1 MSAKTRILMLCL
13 LITSAAGLLYG
24 QGGASGT
31 ILGTVTDT
39 SGAVIANAK
48 VDVTNIAT
56 GVVIHTQTSS
66 TGDYTVP
73 YLNPATYKV
82 TVTATGFQK
91 SVSNEFTLAV
101 DQQARV
107 NIMLKPG
114 AVTEILEVQA
124 SAIAL
129 DTDNSSVSSLI
140 TQKQVEELPL
150 NGRNFVQLLLLG
162 EGAVTVGGEQGTMRQ
177 GQGNAI
183 SINGGRPTS
192 NNYTLDGLVNTDT
205 SLNTPAV
212 ILSQDAIQ
220 EFKEVGGTYS
230 AEYGFSANQVNIVS
244 KSGGNQLH
252 GTVFE
257 TVRNDAFDAKSAFQ
271 TTVPELRQNQF
282 GFVAGGPVYLGKLY
296 NGKDKTFWLAN
307 YEGWR
312 IRNGFSVNGITPDP
326 AQLTGD
332 FSASGLPAFGSAAC
346 DAALK
351 QDLPCMPV
359 DPTTGSPF
367 PGNKIPSSSFSRL
380 AQVTAGL
387 FFPAPNANPAI
398 NSGNNLRVTGAFPL
412 TSNQQTYRLDQSLGR
427 WGTIFGRGTYA
438 TYKNTS
444 FNGTVSQPEG
454 YLFFEETAKS
464 WMVSHTITLAGST
477 VNNFRFG
484 FLRAIANEGATTPPD
499 SAIASLGLTGTFT
512 KFAAGQTSWPY
523 LTFSKFSNFG
533 GPVNAYTASNQPM
546 WEFGDSVSRARGRH
560 TISVGFD
567 YRRWHLMRNL
577 DNDFFGEYTFTNDL
591 VSRNSANCPNATGL
605 CGTGNAIADYLLGYY
620 QRASGFFPAPLS
632 STTVAGNPQDHVFS
646 YFAPYVE
653 DDWKLSNRLT
663 LNLGLRWDYRAAAYE
678 ASNHFF
684 WLDDKNPQ
692 GGLCFADKTLLTNGV
707 APAGNPVYAY
717 CGSNVPHPGQ
727 KTPFAPRLGFAYRPF
742 GQKTVVRGGYGIF
755 WDSSEGR
762 EIDDSGDLYPYAV
775 RQALTPNSNTAAPKL
790 TDNLFPSFTA
800 LNPIDPKSLTFL
812 AVIESDNPRNPYL
825 QQWNLSVQRELFRNT
840 TLEVNY
846 IGNKGTHLL
855 DRRNIA
861 QALPLSA
868 ADLPFCQAD
877 QNDSNHNCLVSQRK
891 PYANFPGIYI
901 NSDWSGYSNYHAGT
915 MKLEHRTS
923 SLALT
928 TFYTWAKS
936 MDDKSA
942 AAGIGA
948 TAGTGWQGFMNNH
961 DPNRDYGPSDFSV
974 KHRFVASYVY
984 QLPIGRGKRL
994 LGGMNKTA
1002 NALIG
1007 GWQVSGVTTFQAGFP
1022 YSLVTTDVNGLL
1034 DTFFQRPNQIGP
1046 AYPSGF
1052 QRTPNSWFN
1061 NTIGYDIDPV
1071 TGAHILDTSCSAK
1084 VLTGVSF
1091 CTPAPGVYGN
1101 TSRNFLTGPG
1111 INNWDMGLAKTFAFT
1126 ERVGFQLRI
1135 DTFNTFNHTQ
1145 YAIPPG
1151 GLIGFGSGGGTNPGN
1166 TLPSSSYG
1174 KIASAAPGRI
1184 VQLGGK
1190 ITF

>member
-39 SGAVIANAK
+39 SGAVIASAK

-56 GVVIHTQTSS
+56 GVVIHTQTGS

-282 GFVAGGPVYLGKLY
+282 GFVAGGPAYLGKLY

-312 IRNGFSVNGITPDP
+312 IRSGFSVHGITADP

-346 DAALK
+346 SAALA
-351 QDLPCMPV
+351 QDQPCMPV

-367 PGNKIPSSSFSRL
+367 PGNKIPTSSFSRL

-387 FFPAPNANPAI
+387 FFPAPNVNPAT

-444 FNGTVSQPEG
+444 FGTPSQPEG
-454 YLFFEETAKS
+454 YLFFEETAKT
-464 WMVSHTITLAGST
+464 WMVSHTITLRGST
-477 VNNFRFG
+477 VNNFRIG
-484 FLRAIANEGATTPPD
+484 FLRAIANEGAPAPPN
-499 SAIASLGLTGTFT
+499 SAVAALGLTGTFT
-512 KFAAGQTSWPY
+512 KFAAGQESWPY
-523 LTFSKFSNFG
+523 LTFSQFSNFG

-546 WEFGDSVSRARGRH
+546 WEFADS
-560 TISVGFD
+560 
-567 YRRWHLMRNL
+567 
-577 DNDFFGEYTFTNDL
+577 
-591 VSRNSANCPNATGL
+591 
-605 CGTGNAIADYLLGYY
+605 
-620 QRASGFFPAPLS
+620 
-632 STTVAGNPQDHVFS
+632 
-646 YFAPYVE
+646 
-653 DDWKLSNRLT
+653 
-663 LNLGLRWDYRAAAYE
+663 LNMA
-678 ASNHFF
+678 
-684 WLDDKNPQ
+684 
-692 GGLCFADKTLLTNGV
+692 
-707 APAGNPVYAY
+707 
-717 CGSNVPHPGQ
+717 
-727 KTPFAPRLGFAYRPF
+727 
-742 GQKTVVRGGYGIF
+742 
-755 WDSSEGR
+755 
-762 EIDDSGDLYPYAV
+762 
-775 RQALTPNSNTAAPKL
+775 
-790 TDNLFPSFTA
+790 
-800 LNPIDPKSLTFL
+800 
-812 AVIESDNPRNPYL
+812 
-825 QQWNLSVQRELFRNT
+825 
-840 TLEVNY
+840 
-846 IGNKGTHLL
+846 
-855 DRRNIA
+855 
-861 QALPLSA
+861 
-868 ADLPFCQAD
+868 
-877 QNDSNHNCLVSQRK
+877 
-891 PYANFPGIYI
+891 
-901 NSDWSGYSNYHAGT
+901 
-915 MKLEHRTS
+915 
-923 SLALT
+923 
-928 TFYTWAKS
+928 
-936 MDDKSA
+936 
-942 AAGIGA
+942 
-948 TAGTGWQGFMNNH
+948 
-961 DPNRDYGPSDFSV
+961 
-974 KHRFVASYVY
+974 
-984 QLPIGRGKRL
+984 
-994 LGGMNKTA
+994 
-1002 NALIG
+1002 
-1007 GWQVSGVTTFQAGFP
+1007 
-1022 YSLVTTDVNGLL
+1022 
-1034 DTFFQRPNQIGP
+1034 
-1046 AYPSGF
+1046 
-1052 QRTPNSWFN
+1052 
-1061 NTIGYDIDPV
+1061 
-1071 TGAHILDTSCSAK
+1071 
-1084 VLTGVSF
+1084 
-1091 CTPAPGVYGN
+1091 
-1101 TSRNFLTGPG
+1101 
-1111 INNWDMGLAKTFAFT
+1111 
-1126 ERVGFQLRI
+1126 
-1135 DTFNTFNHTQ
+1135 
-1145 YAIPPG
+1145 
-1151 GLIGFGSGGGTNPGN
+1151 
-1166 TLPSSSYG
+1166 
-1174 KIASAAPGRI
+1174 
-1184 VQLGGK
+1184 
-1190 ITF
+1190 

>member
-1 MSAKTRILMLCL
+1 MSTTRRILLLCL
-13 LITSAAGLLYG
+13 LIASAAGLLYG

-39 SGAVIANAK
+39 TGGVIASAK

-73 YLNPATYKV
+73 FLNPATYKV
-82 TVTATGFQK
+82 TVMLTGFQK
-91 SVSNEFTLAV
+91 SVSNDFTLAV

-107 NIMLKPG
+107 NIVLKPG
-114 AVTEILEVQA
+114 AVTEVMEVQA
-124 SAIAL
+124 SAVAL
-129 DTDNSSVSSLI
+129 NTDNSAIDSLI

-183 SINGGRPTS
+183 SINGGRPES

-257 TVRNDAFDAKSAFQ
+257 TARNDAFDARSAFQ
-271 TTVPELRQNQF
+271 QKVPELRQNQF
-282 GFVAGGPVYLGKLY
+282 GFVAGGPVYFGKLY

-312 IRNGFSVNGITPDP
+312 IRNGFSDTGNAPDP

-332 FSASGLPAFGSAAC
+332 FSASGLPAYGTAAC
-346 DAALK
+346 NAPVTGALA
-351 QDLPCMPV
+351 QNQPCMPV
-359 DPTTGSPF
+359 DPTTGMPF

-380 AQVTAGL
+380 AQVTAGIY
-387 FFPAPNANPAI
+387 FPAPNANPAT
-398 NSGNNLRVTGAFPL
+398 NGGNNLLVTGAFPL
-412 TSNQQTYRLDQSLGR
+412 TSDQQTYRLDQNLGR

-438 TYKNTS
+438 TYTNTS
-444 FNGTVSQPEG
+444 FNGALSQPEG
-454 YLFFEETAKS
+454 DLSFEETAKS
-464 WMVSHTITLAGST
+464 WTVSHTITLGGTT

-484 FLRAIANEGATTPPD
+484 FLRAIANEGAPAPPD
-499 SAIASLGLTGTFT
+499 SAVTALGLTGTFT
-512 KFAAGQTSWPY
+512 KFASGQKSWPY
-523 LTFSKFSNFG
+523 FTIGQFSNFG

-546 WEFGDSVSRARGRH
+546 WEFADSVSRARGRH
-560 TISVGFD
+560 TISVGMD
-567 YRRWHLMRNL
+567 YRRWHLIRNL
-577 DNDFFGEYTFTNDL
+577 DNDFFGDYTFRNDL
-591 VSRNSANCPNATGL
+591 VLSNGTSCPNATGL

-620 QRASGFFPAPLS
+620 QGAAGFFPAPLS
-632 STTVAGNPQDHVFS
+632 NTTVAGNPQDHVFS
-646 YFAPYVE
+646 YFAPFVQ
-653 DDWKLSNRLT
+653 DDWKVSNRLT

-678 ASNHFF
+678 VSNHFF
-684 WLDDKNPQ
+684 WLDDKNSQ

-707 APAGNPVYAY
+707 APVGNGVYEY
-717 CGSNVPHPGQ
+717 CGSNVPHSGQ
-727 KTPFAPRLGFAYRPF
+727 KTPFAPRVGFAYRPF
-742 GQKTVVRGGYGIF
+742 GEKTVIRGGYGIF

-775 RQALTPNSNTAAPKL
+775 RQSLNPNSNPAAPKL
-790 TDNLFPSFTA
+790 TNNLFPSFAA
-800 LNPIDPKSLTFL
+800 LNPINPASLTFL
-812 AVIESDNPRNPYL
+812 AVIESDNPRNPYI
-825 QQWNLSVQRELFRNT
+825 QQWNLSVQRQLSRNT
-840 TLEVNY
+840 TLDVNY
-846 IGNKGTHLL
+846 VGTKGTHLL

-861 QALPLSA
+861 QALPISPS
-868 ADLPFCQAD
+868 DLPFCQANPGD
-877 QNDSNHNCLVSQRK
+877 TAHNCLQSQRK
-891 PYANFPGIYI
+891 PYLHFPGIYI

-915 MKLEHRTS
+915 VKLERRTS
-923 SLALT
+923 SLQLT

-994 LGGMNKTA
+994 LGDVNKTA

-1007 GWQVSGVTTFQAGFP
+1007 GWQLSGVTTFQSGFP
-1022 YSLVTTDVNGLL
+1022 YSIAANDTSSLL
-1034 DTFFQRPNQIGP
+1034 GTFFQRANKTCDPN
-1046 AYPSGF
+1046 SGF
-1052 QRTPNSWFN
+1052 TKSVNEWFN
-1061 NTIGYDIDPV
+1061 TACFVNP
-1071 TGAHILDTSCSAK
+1071 
-1084 VLTGVSF
+1084 
-1091 CTPAPGVYGN
+1091 PAGVYGT

-1145 YAIPPG
+1145 YAISPG
-1151 GLIGFGSGGGTNPGN
+1151 GLVGFGSGGGTNPGN
-1166 TLPSSSYG
+1166 GLGSPTFG
-1174 KIASAAPGRI
+1174 KITSAAPGRI